1 MEIFLLLLAGISAQE
16 SGSRVIKSIKSPN
29 CGQDLL
35 VEYFCYKE
43 CPDGYD
49 QKGTSCI
56 QSSSMIFSLK
66 FFSKIE
72 YQRLNE
78 ENWNCYAETP
88 HESAPATTEKRGV
101 FISSSSSMCAT
112 KNKFLFGPKLMIVF
126 WIRLFRQGNVFRTS
140 DASLTLTVDKFDDIE
155 FSINMSNF
163 SIENKVKLTDQW
175 MRISCKIDFS
185 SYDFGVAALILDDQ
199 ESRITI
205 ENSNIPY
212 KNTKNQLIF
221 GDFLQNNQGFIGFI
235 YQVSGFIDL
244 QLNLPHLEIS
254 DCNINF
260 LDSSCESCNQESC
273 IEDCCSSKLGK
284 KRRNQSYYLEI
295 NNTQFTVTTCPTY
308 YYLNSNNQC
317 VWNSSVLEFSFYNN
331 KSTFKDSS
339 GNVQLSPFSSLPS
352 FSQSRGLYYD
362 GASTGFSIPGMTLSP
377 DFTVVMWFNPYQTTA
392 MQLLDKWL
400 KLSICMNSMKIGI
413 YLNRVSYYSTITL
426 SNGTWYEGIFTVIA
440 GNWPIGMIVINRL
453 QTYVVSIPYANLIS
467 GDLPSINFQLGRVFG
482 TNRFFKGWIAYFLYS
497 PYHTGFASMTFYI
510 YSVSQLLLNECYISN
525 YYNYSS
531 CWPCSSGGVLDSYGQ
546 IYNTTLN
553 CEYSINI
560 CNNVWFCNDNFY
572 WNGTTCLKCY
582 SSCSICNG
590 PLASDCLL
598 NTDSGYQ
605 NYSIG
610 HYSQSSTCGRISIKS
625 FFDCDPSCLTCTG
638 SKSNNCTSCMQNA
651 TLQSNGTCSCSQ
663 GWSGTPPLCTRNNFS
678 AVLSINASDVGKIVF
693 SEPLGQQLSDSDFL
707 LLANKK
713 KQNFSIVM
721 IDISSYYVD
730 VVFDQNI
737 TQNNE
742 LEILFSANIV
752 SKTNSLLIT
761 SSLKAA
767 LYPHTLGG
775 IQECFESI
783 YDNCYTCAASMT
795 LCTTICYCNNN
806 FYWDGTSCSACDSSC
821 SICNGPLPSDCL
833 LKTVS
838 NKNFCKDGYF
848 FHSDTCD
855 SATFYNCFPCDPSC
869 FDCIGPALNDC
880 TSCMQNA
887 TLQSNGTCSC
897 SQGWSGVPP
906 ACVRIYFNAF
916 LSVNANDEA
925 TIIFSEPL
933 AYELN
938 NSNVNVFVNSVSQNF
953 SMKMIDESTWFIEPV
968 YLEDISENSNIEI
981 LILGYIVSEKNSLL
995 WTSKLS
1001 SVLYP
1006 IKSQI
1011 LAQQVL
1017 VQQLATVKATTQQ
1030 AATASGAVLGSVS
1043 LLNLNVIFLFQF
1055 LNAAEMFN
1063 IVQFFN
1069 MDLDPLFLQFV
1080 STLQSS
1086 FKLPS
1091 VFDYFI
1097 NSNDGVA
1104 IPIKYQ
1110 NLGFSTN
1117 LIMIN
1122 SGTNL
1127 TIFLALLMIVIILF
1141 TIKIIMRLFKKNIKT
1156 INKSLVLRIFTWFWI
1171 QTIFDLTIN
1180 SIVGVYLVKFENIT
1194 QILDFGCCIFVLVI
1208 YK

>member
-1 MEIFLLLLAGISAQE
+1 MQ
-16 SGSRVIKSIKSPN
+16 
-29 CGQDLL
+29 
-35 VEYFCYKE
+35 
-43 CPDGYD
+43 
-49 QKGTSCI
+49 
-56 QSSSMIFSLK
+56 
-66 FFSKIE
+66 
-72 YQRLNE
+72 
-78 ENWNCYAETP
+78 
-88 HESAPATTEKRGV
+88 
-101 FISSSSSMCAT
+101 
-112 KNKFLFGPKLMIVF
+112 
-126 WIRLFRQGNVFRTS
+126 
-140 DASLTLTVDKFDDIE
+140 
-155 FSINMSNF
+155 
-163 SIENKVKLTDQW
+163 
-175 MRISCKIDFS
+175 IDFS

-199 ESRITI
+199 ESWIKI
-205 ENSNIPY
+205 KNLNIPY

-531 CWPCSSGGVLDSYGQ
+531 CWPCSSGGVLESYGQ

-553 CEYSINI
+553 CEYSINL
-560 CNNVWFCNDNFY
+560 CNNVWFCNDNYY

-610 HYSQSSTCGRISIKS
+610 HYSQSSTCGKISIKS

-693 SEPLGQQLSDSDFL
+693 SEPLAQQLSDSDFV

-713 KQNFSIVM
+713 MQNFSIVM
-721 IDISSYYVD
+721 IDFSSYFID
-730 VVFDQNI
+730 IVFDQNI

-742 LEILFSANIV
+742 LEILFSPNIV
-752 SKTNSLLIT
+752 SKKNSLLII
-761 SSLKAA
+761 SSLKAV

-775 IQECFESI
+775 IQECLESI
-783 YDNCYTCAASMT
+783 YDNCYTCADPMN

-855 SATFYNCFPCDPSC
+855 GVNYSNCFACDPSC
-869 FDCIGPALNDC
+869 FICAGPFSTDCI
-880 TSCMQNA
+880 SCGQNA
-887 TLQSNGTCSC
+887 ILQSNNACSC
-897 SQGWSGVPP
+897 REGWSGVPSL
-906 ACVRIYFNAF
+906 CSRNYFTATLFINA
-916 LSVNANDEA
+916 SNKAI
-925 TIIFSEPL
+925 IIFSEPL
-933 AYELN
+933 GQQLLSFNLSVLMN
-938 NSNVNVFVNSVSQNF
+938 NTTQNF
-953 SMKMIDESTWFIEPV
+953 TI
-968 YLEDISENSNIEI
+968 
-981 LILGYIVSEKNSLL
+981 
-995 WTSKLS
+995 
-1001 SVLYP
+1001 
-1006 IKSQI
+1006 
-1011 LAQQVL
+1011 
-1017 VQQLATVKATTQQ
+1017 
-1030 AATASGAVLGSVS
+1030 
-1043 LLNLNVIFLFQF
+1043 
-1055 LNAAEMFN
+1055 
-1063 IVQFFN
+1063 
-1069 MDLDPLFLQFV
+1069 
-1080 STLQSS
+1080 
-1086 FKLPS
+1086 
-1091 VFDYFI
+1091 
-1097 NSNDGVA
+1097 
-1104 IPIKYQ
+1104 
-1110 NLGFSTN
+1110 
-1117 LIMIN
+1117 IMIN
-1122 SGTNL
+1122 SSSYLIET
-1127 TIFLALLMIVIILF
+1127 VYDD
-1141 TIKIIMRLFKKNIKT
+1141 
-1156 INKSLVLRIFTWFWI
+1156 SVL
-1171 QTIFDLTIN
+1171 
-1180 SIVGVYLVKFENIT
+1180 
-1194 QILDFGCCIFVLVI
+1194 QIEA
-1208 YK
+1208 YKYFSQAA